1 MESVPQ
7 SCSKVL
13 VDVRE
18 VIADCVWMI
27 PAGYYNT
34 TLGVGRGLVVGEVPV
49 AGGCSQCD
57 GAGVAC
63 GGARKSW
70 MAARQ
75 EFEVRSSDFLAMP
88 CHCHP
93 LKHVSSRPF
102 GSRVDTK
109 RR

>member
-7 SCSKVL
+7 SCSKSCSREEVL

-75 EFEVRSSDFLAMP
+75 E
-88 CHCHP
+88 
-93 LKHVSSRPF
+93 
-102 GSRVDTK
+102 
-109 RR
+109 